1 MKNITEK
8 EREMFLAWSKLFS
21 KEEHQKRIDHYFKEK
36 KEIENSL
43 KK

>member
-8 EREMFLAWSKLFS
+8 EKEMFLAWSKLFD
-21 KEEHQKRIDHYFKEK
+21 KEKYQKRVDHYFREK